1 MKQENQKNYVNV
13 LYLQSGGPTS
23 VINASM
29 KGVIDGFKDNSS
41 GNLYFSLYG
50 VEGLINDNIISLDSL
65 DKPKIRKLEKTP
77 GTFLGS
83 ARHRLKPFLEDDHE
97 YLKKVTI
104 GIPKKHN
111 ATIYLSEYDPNWPL
125 VYKQLSKEIQS
136 VLQEKVILIE
146 HVGSTSVPGL
156 CAKPIID
163 ILLEVENSADENQY
177 VSKLE
182 SIGYVLKIRE
192 LDWYQHRCFKHFDPE
207 VNLHVFSKD
216 CKESKRMIWFRN
228 HLRNNEA
235 DRTLYANTKR
245 ELALRKWEYIQDY
258 ADAKSRVV
266 SNIMSHMEV
275 LS

>member
-1 MKQENQKNYVNV
+1 MILLWSIIEMK
-13 LYLQSGGPTS
+13 
-23 VINASM
+23 
-29 KGVIDGFKDNSS
+29 
-41 GNLYFSLYG
+41 
-50 VEGLINDNIISLDSL
+50 
-65 DKPKIRKLEKTP
+65 KL
-77 GTFLGS
+77 L
-83 ARHRLKPFLEDDHE
+83 HMNNDHE

-104 GIPKKHN
+104 GILKKHN

-163 ILLEVENSADENQY
+163 ILLEVENSADEYQY

-192 LDWYQHRCFKHFDPE
+192 PDWYQHRCFKHFDPE

-235 DRTLYANTKR
+235 D
-245 ELALRKWEYIQDY
+245 
-258 ADAKSRVV
+258 
-266 SNIMSHMEV
+266 
-275 LS
+275 

>member
-1 MKQENQKNYVNV
+1 MILLWSIIEMK
-13 LYLQSGGPTS
+13 
-23 VINASM
+23 
-29 KGVIDGFKDNSS
+29 
-41 GNLYFSLYG
+41 
-50 VEGLINDNIISLDSL
+50 
-65 DKPKIRKLEKTP
+65 KL
-77 GTFLGS
+77 L
-83 ARHRLKPFLEDDHE
+83 HMNHDHE

-111 ATIYLSEYDPNWPL
+111 ATIYLSEYDSNWPL

-192 LDWYQHRCFKHFDPE
+192 PDWYQHRCFKHFDPE

-216 CKESKRMIWFRN
+216 CKESKRMIWFRD